1 MQVSEAVQSR
11 SVQVCPSRFLFCLQK
26 KFRVFC
32 CFFAAKP
39 CILKE
44 AEKTAAKIRG
54 DCHKWIY
61 RRMKKD
67 TEAGG
72 MMSLREREPVRKE
85 RPKAK
90 PKIETTAAQPV
101 LSERDRKR
109 HRQVWIQR
117 IVIALVLC
125 TILVGG
131 VICLKI
137 FLTPK
142 TVNVSVPYTE
152 SAETEA
158 AQAKVPMPDID
169 LQLLTVNEYSRPGLS
184 TGTINGVVVH
194 YTANPSSTAQQNR
207 DYFENLKD
215 THTTKVSSNF
225 VIGLEGE
232 IIQCIPTSEIAY
244 ASNSRNTDTVSIECC
259 HPDETGKFTDATY
272 DSLVQLTAFLSRNL
286 I

>member
-1 MQVSEAVQSR
+1 MDIQKNEKRHRSR
-11 SVQVCPSRFLFCLQK
+11 GHDEPPRK
-26 KFRVFC
+26 K
-32 CFFAAKP
+32 
-39 CILKE
+39 
-44 AEKTAAKIRG
+44 
-54 DCHKWIY
+54 
-61 RRMKKD
+61 
-67 TEAGG
+67 
-72 MMSLREREPVRKE
+72 PVRKE

-90 PKIETTAAQPV
+90 PKIDTTAAPPV

-152 SAETEA
+152 SAEMEA

-194 YTANPSSTAQQNR
+194 YTANPGSTAQQNR

-272 DSLVQLTAFLSRNL
+272 DSLVQLTAFLCSKFNL
-286 I
+286 TENDVIRHYDITGKDCPKYFVENEAAWETFRSDVGAVLAEYA

>member
-1 MQVSEAVQSR
+1 MDIQKNEKRHRSR
-11 SVQVCPSRFLFCLQK
+11 GHDEPPRK
-26 KFRVFC
+26 K
-32 CFFAAKP
+32 
-39 CILKE
+39 
-44 AEKTAAKIRG
+44 
-54 DCHKWIY
+54 
-61 RRMKKD
+61 
-67 TEAGG
+67 
-72 MMSLREREPVRKE
+72 PVRKE

-152 SAETEA
+152 SAE
-158 AQAKVPMPDID
+158 M
-169 LQLLTVNEYSRPGLS
+169 
-184 TGTINGVVVH
+184 VH
-194 YTANPSSTAQQNR
+194 YTANPGSTAQQNR

-272 DSLVQLTAFLSRNL
+272 DSLVQLTAFLCSKFNL
-286 I
+286 TENDVIRHYDITGKDCPKYFVENEAAWETFRSDVGAVLAEYA

>member
-1 MQVSEAVQSR
+1 MDI
-11 SVQVCPSRFLFCLQK
+11 QK
-26 KFRVFC
+26 N
-32 CFFAAKP
+32 
-39 CILKE
+39 
-44 AEKTAAKIRG
+44 
-54 DCHKWIY
+54 
-61 RRMKKD
+61 KKD

-72 MMSLREREPVRKE
+72 MMSLRERSRSGRNGRRQNRKM
-85 RPKAK
+85 
-90 PKIETTAAQPV
+90 ETTAAQPV

-152 SAETEA
+152 SAEMEA

-194 YTANPSSTAQQNR
+194 YTANPGSTAQQNR

-215 THTTKVSSNF
+215 IHTTKVSSNF

-259 HPDETGKFTDATY
+259 HPDEIGKFTDATY
-272 DSLVQLTAFLSRNL
+272 DSLVQLTAFLCSKFNL
-286 I
+286 TENDVIRHYDITGKDCPKYFVENEAAWETFRSDVGAVLAEYA

>member
-1 MQVSEAVQSR
+1 MDIQKNEKRHRSR
-11 SVQVCPSRFLFCLQK
+11 GHDEPPRK
-26 KFRVFC
+26 K
-32 CFFAAKP
+32 
-39 CILKE
+39 
-44 AEKTAAKIRG
+44 
-54 DCHKWIY
+54 
-61 RRMKKD
+61 
-67 TEAGG
+67 
-72 MMSLREREPVRKE
+72 PVRKE
-85 RPKAK
+85 RPKAQ

-152 SAETEA
+152 SAEMEA

-194 YTANPSSTAQQNR
+194 YTANPGSTAQQNR

-232 IIQCIPTSEIAY
+232 IIQCIPLDEWSYCTSQ
-244 ASNSRNTDTVSIECC
+244 RNKDTISIECC
-259 HPDETGKFTDATY
+259 HPDEEGAFTEATYQSLLKLVHWLQEEFHLSTDQVIRHYDVTGKECPRYYVEHPEQWEQFKADL
-272 DSLVQLTAFLSRNL
+272 DQMQD
-286 I
+286 